1 MSYVPALLLTP
12 GIWSQPIVSNQT
24 RAADPENRL
33 RPAPSKETNM
43 SSLVA
48 VVFNDET
55 TAFEMR
61 AALAKMQKDYLIE
74 MEDAVVVTKGKD
86 GNTKLHQA
94 VNLTAAGAVG
104 GGFWGMLI
112 GMLFLNPLIGAAVGA
127 ASGAIAGK
135 LSDIGINDKMM
146 KELAASFSPGS
157 SALFVLVRKATA
169 DKVLDGLKPFAG
181 KGKIFQTSLSKDD
194 EAALR
199 KALET
204 V

>member
-1 MSYVPALLLTP
+1 
-12 GIWSQPIVSNQT
+12 
-24 RAADPENRL
+24 
-33 RPAPSKETNM
+33 M

-74 MEDAVVVTKGKD
+74 MEDAVVVTKDKD
-86 GNTKLHQA
+86 GKTQLHQA

-135 LSDIGINDKMM
+135 LSDIGISDKMM
-146 KELAASFSPGS
+146 KDLAGSFSPGS
-157 SALFVLVRKATA
+157 SALFVLVRRATA

-181 KGKIFQTSLSKDD
+181 KGKVFQTSLSKDD

-199 KALET
+199 KVIET
-204 V
+204 L

>member
-1 MSYVPALLLTP
+1 
-12 GIWSQPIVSNQT
+12 
-24 RAADPENRL
+24 
-33 RPAPSKETNM
+33 M

-112 GMLFLNPLIGAAVGA
+112 GMLFLNPLIGTTVGA

-181 KGKIFQTSLSKDD
+181 KGKVFQTSLSKDD

-199 KALET
+199 QALET